1 MRKKNELICFLCTAA
16 IQTYQHMQS
25 REREERGVPSYDC
38 SLVQDEVCSVPNVAA
53 GLHLVSWASV
63 VKETMPAFSP
73 ACSKVLHPDGLKSS
87 STDFSGTALA
97 LKHPWSGAYVH
108 ESL

>member
-1 MRKKNELICFLCTAA
+1 MSLFAFCVLL
-16 IQTYQHMQS
+16 QS
-25 REREERGVPSYDC
+25 RRINTCSPEREKRGVY
-38 SLVQDEVCSVPNVAA
+38 LHMTAVKCSVPNVAA